1 MAWTYL
7 FVAGAF
13 EIIWATGLKYTD
25 GFSRVWPSVGTVIA
39 MAISMLCLSL
49 ALRVIPIGT
58 AYAIWTGIGAV
69 GVAIVGM
76 VLFHEPRHAVRH
88 FLHFDYRRRNCRAEI
103 YSEFIVSNAM
113 ASLGGLHQVVGS
125 QFQSQGQ
132 RFFLETWD
140 LEFEN
145 CAVSGR
151 LKWNI
156 GIPGECRGIPQV
168 SPWF

>member
-7 FVAGAF
+7 FIAGAF

-25 GFSRVWPSVGTVIA
+25 GFSRIWPSVGTVIA

-88 FLHFDYRRRNCRAEI
+88 FLHFDYRRRNCRAQI
-103 YSEFIVSNAM
+103 YGEFIVSNAI
-113 ASLGGLHQVVGS
+113 ASLGPLTSAQLSGAS
-125 QFQSQGQ
+125 SNAQGQ
-132 RFFLETWD
+132 RL
-140 LEFEN
+140 L
-145 CAVSGR
+145 A
-151 LKWNI
+151 
-156 GIPGECRGIPQV
+156 
-168 SPWF
+168 